1 MFTLFNILFQIFIDV
16 EDRNDIP
23 PVFVSVPEPVS
34 VTDDQPIG
42 TIVGSMPAIDG
53 DGSAPGNVVRYEIVG
68 RGKALKYFTVD
79 SDTGVIRLRDLLY
92 NEDDTEYQVDVRAYD
107 MGEPQLSSVATLP
120 VFVRHLINDPMAEDS
135 EGDENDEINPSVAT
149 NPQVVGL
156 GFGDDSYSIE
166 VLETAKMNTTLKSI
180 SISKKSTKNNSGFRC
195 DIVKGNEHNLFR
207 VVVDYNACNIILNKN
222 LDYENQTS
230 HEIEMVLRSNKFFVN
245 PQQSSTKLKIIV
257 KDQNDNAPVFVFNK
271 ILPKSARND
280 TYYTV
285 ANNKMDFDMPILQV
299 RATDADSGRYGVV
312 KYHIFDEESND
323 IINELPSTYFSISED
338 SGIVKL
344 QKSLESVKN
353 FPLKFIVEARDNNG
367 IDDLKTPM
375 HRVRARIV
383 VNAIS
388 DLNRMSLVFSDS
400 SPSEL
405 RNHTKSLEEL
415 LSDKTGGLIIAIE
428 RLSIRRYLDDN
439 GTIVENPDATDVWFY
454 VIDPESEMILARNS
468 TEVDVRI
475 LKSSAQSQ
483 INYAASSLAR
493 ATAQGIYAPLEPKI
507 ENHQVKTAI
516 SGLNNDLFPF
526 VAIAIAV
533 LILVLGT
540 FGIIYICF
548 SWSKWVQ
555 NQIFVLLN
563 Y

>member
-1 MFTLFNILFQIFIDV
+1 M
-16 EDRNDIP
+16 
-23 PVFVSVPEPVS
+23 FVSVPEPVS

-120 VFVRHLINDPMAEDS
+120 VFVRHLINDPMDEDT
-135 EGDENDEINPSVAT
+135 EGRDEDEFNPSVAT

-166 VLETAKMNTTLKSI
+166 VLETAKINTTIKSI

-195 DIVKGNEHNLFR
+195 DIIKGNDNNFFR
-207 VVVDYNACNIILNKN
+207 VVVDYNACNMVLNKK

-230 HEIEMVLRSNKFFVN
+230 HEVEMVLRSNKFFVN

-299 RATDADSGRYGVV
+299 RAIDADSGRFGMV
-312 KYHIFDEESND
+312 KYNIFDEESND
-323 IINELPSTYFSISED
+323 IVNYLPSNFFSIAED
-338 SGIVKL
+338 SGIVKI
-344 QKSLESVKN
+344 QKSLESVTN
-353 FPLKFIVEARDNNG
+353 LPLKFVVEARDNNG

-400 SPSEL
+400 SPTEL

-415 LSDKTGGLIIAIE
+415 LSDKTGGLIIGIE
-428 RLSIRRYLDDN
+428 RLSIRRFLDDN

-454 VIDPESEMILARNS
+454 VIDPESELILTRNS
-468 TEVDVRI
+468 SEVDIKI
-475 LKSSAQSQ
+475 LKPSVQSQ

-493 ATAQGIYAPLEPKI
+493 ATAQGIYAPLEPKT

-516 SGLNNDLFPF
+516 SGINNDLFPF

-548 SWSKWVQ
+548 SWSK
-555 NQIFVLLN
+555 
-563 Y
+563 

>member
-344 QKSLESVKN
+344 QKSLESVTN
-353 FPLKFIVEARDNNG
+353 LPLKFIVEARDNNG

-548 SWSKWVQ
+548 SWSK
-555 NQIFVLLN
+555 
-563 Y
+563 